1 MHFKPATV
9 LDWRTRCGGCRN
21 ICKELYQWA
30 DGELEGAGRG
40 VRGRGLDRL
49 QPSLSV
55 MSSHASL

>member
-40 VRGRGLDRL
+40 LVGGDWTAS
-49 QPSLSV
+49 SL
-55 MSSHASL
+55 LYP